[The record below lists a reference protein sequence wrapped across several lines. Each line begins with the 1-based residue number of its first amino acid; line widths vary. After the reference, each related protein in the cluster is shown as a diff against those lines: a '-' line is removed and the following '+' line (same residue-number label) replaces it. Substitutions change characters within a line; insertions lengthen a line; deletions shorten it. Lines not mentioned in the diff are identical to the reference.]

1 MKQPPSKNLQRIL
14 LVDDEAEILESCQR
28 CLLSS
33 GYHDVITENDSREV
47 MNLLAREEVTVI
59 VLDLRMPNL
68 TGLELLP
75 QIVAKYPE
83 IPILVATANNDVDT
97 VVNCIKQGAF
107 DYLVKPIDV
116 KRLITAVRKALELSS
131 LTNELSTLK
140 QYLFTD
146 RLDHPETFG
155 SIVTGN
161 KNMRAIFQY
170 LEVVSGTRQPIMIT
184 GETGTGKELIARA
197 VHELSGSTGEFVALN
212 AAGLDDNMFSDTLF
226 GHRKGAFTG
235 ADQARDGLITR
246 AAGGTLF
253 LDEIGDLNE
262 MSQIKLLRLLQEQEY
277 YPVGSDFIKK
287 SDARIVLATNR
298 DLLERIKQGKFR
310 NDLYYRLCG
319 HRVHLPP
326 LRERLDDLPLLL
338 DHFLGL
344 AASCLGKKK
353 PTPPPELATLL
364 GLYPFPGNV
373 RELEAM
379 IFDAVLRHPG
389 GVLSMESFRAVIGD
403 ERLNSKQEP
412 QEAAT
417 VGGAL
422 NAIFGHFPTI
432 DEVEEYM
439 IREAMRRAKG
449 NQGLAAKLL
458 GMGRQT
464 LNKRLKG
471 DGRTAAA
478 EA

>member
-1 MKQPPSKNLQRIL
+1 VKQKTSNLQRIL
-14 LVDDEAEILESCQR
+14 LVDDEVEILESCQR
-28 CLLSS
+28 CLFNA
-33 GYHDVITENDSREV
+33 GYSEVVTECDSRKV
-47 MNLLAREEVTVI
+47 LDLLSREEVTVI
-59 VLDLRMPNL
+59 VLDLRMPHL
-68 TGLELLP
+68 TGQDLLP
-75 QIVAKYPE
+75 QIVSNWPE
-83 IPILVATANNDVDT
+83 IPIIVATADNDVDT

-116 KRLITAVRKALELSS
+116 KRLITSVKKTLEMRS
-131 LTNELSTLK
+131 LASELSTLK

-146 RLDHPETFG
+146 RLDHPENFG

-197 VHELSGSTGEFVALN
+197 VHDLSGCTGDFVALN

-235 ADQARDGLITR
+235 ADLARDGLITR
-246 AAGGTLF
+246 ASGGTLF

-277 YPVGSDFIKK
+277 YPVGSDFVKK

-338 DHFLGL
+338 DHFL
-344 AASCLGKKK
+344 AASAVCLGKKK
-353 PTPPPELATLL
+353 PTPPPELAVLL
-364 GLYPFPGNV
+364 ALYPFPGNI

-379 IFDAVLRHPG
+379 VFDAVLRHPG
-389 GVLSMESFRAVIGD
+389 GVLSMETFRSVIGD
-403 ERLNSKQEP
+403 EREP
-412 QEAAT
+412 GHPQAPKPTSE
-417 VGGAL
+417 GGAL
-422 NAIFGHFPTI
+422 SAIFGHFPTI

-449 NQGLAAKLL
+449 NQGLASKLL

-471 DGRTAAA
+471 
-478 EA
+478 